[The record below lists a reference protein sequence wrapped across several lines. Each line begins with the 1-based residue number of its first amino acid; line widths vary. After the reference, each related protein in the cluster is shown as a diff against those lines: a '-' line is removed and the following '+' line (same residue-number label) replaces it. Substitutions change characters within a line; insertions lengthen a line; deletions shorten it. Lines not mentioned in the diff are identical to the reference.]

1 MAEHVPVMVAQV
13 IDLLAAKAGARLV
26 DATVGIGGHAEA
38 LLRRLGGHA
47 TLVGIDRDASML
59 ERAAAR
65 LAPFGGSAHLV
76 HAPFSR
82 LAEVV
87 RAQGLDAVDGILLDL
102 GICSAQLD
110 DPSRGLSFAPAA
122 AAAPLD
128 MRMDRSTGRTAAEL
142 IASASEA
149 ELADLLFAGG
159 VPAARR
165 VARAL
170 RAHPPATAG
179 ELAARVAELPLP
191 RRRHHPATLVFQ
203 ALRVAVNDELGELE
217 SALEQAVELLA
228 PGGRIAV
235 LAYHSGE
242 DRRVKQFLAAEQ
254 RGCVCPPRLPLCAC
268 GRKPRL
274 HLLARGESPSADE
287 VSRNPRARSAR
298 LRGAERW

>member
-13 IDLLAAKAGARLV
+13 LDLLATKAGARVV
-26 DATVGIGGHAEA
+26 DATLGVGGHAEA
-38 LLRRLGGHA
+38 LLRRLGGQA
-47 TLVGIDRDASML
+47 TLIGIDRDTSML

-65 LAPFGGSAHLV
+65 LAPFGASVRLA

-87 RAQGLDAVDGILLDL
+87 RAQGFESVDGILLDL
-102 GICSAQLD
+102 GVCSAQLD
-110 DPSRGLSFAPAA
+110 DPTRGLSFGHAA

-128 MRMDRSTGRTAAEL
+128 MRLDRSSGQTAAEL
-142 IASASEA
+142 IDATEEGELSE
-149 ELADLLFAGG
+149 LLRAGG
-159 VPAARR
+159 VPQARR

-170 RAHPPATAG
+170 RRSRPASAG
-179 ELAARVAELPLP
+179 ELAALVADLPLP

-217 SALEQAVELLA
+217 RVLDQAVELLA
-228 PGGRIAV
+228 PGGRLAV

-242 DRRVKQFLAAEQ
+242 DARVKRFLAAEQ
-254 RGCVCPPRLPLCAC
+254 RGCVCPPRLPVCAC
-268 GRKPRL
+268 GRAPRL
-274 HLLARGESPSADE
+274 HVLARGERPREDE
-287 VSRNPRARSAR
+287 VGRNPRARSAR